1 MANQSLQFKKIT
13 TLPSAFEKGCVYFYT
28 NGTEKSILLGTGTTG
43 TSYIE
48 FKGTDINT
56 WRAINING
64 TSIGQNAFN
73 IASGT
78 GVTVSD
84 DNSGKATVNLKTAA
98 TGEIGGIKIAKDNQ
112 AYSVTSQTSNISAN
126 VTSGKYYG
134 VEIDKD
140 DKAFV
145 YVPWT
150 DTKSFTITATAT
162 DDDVVVLTGTNG
174 SNGVT
179 YDAKHAKK
187 GPSSGYTSGN
197 STTSISGSG
206 ASKTIKIPQL
216 TVDAYGH
223 VTAASD
229 ESVTITMPTI
239 PESLKNPNALT
250 FGSKT
255 YDGSAAAEITA
266 ADLGLGSALK
276 YCGITTTALTDGAET
291 NPVVIGGTNHTAT
304 AGCVVFYGDKEFVF
318 NGTKWELL
326 GAETTYK
333 VVQTAVSS
341 PDASGTTNAFI
352 DTISQDANGVITPT
366 KKTLAF
372 ATTSAVGGLIVRSVN
387 TNDISVNTDGSNCY
401 GVNLDKSGKAYVAL
415 PNGVTKTGT
424 VTSVTPG
431 TGLTGT
437 SSDTAITG
445 SGTINL
451 KTASTSEI
459 GGIKVGS
466 VKTSASGAD
475 TADNANKFAV
485 HVDSNGL
492 GYVAIPQY
500 SNNAG
505 TITEVAAGSGL
516 TGGAT
521 SGKATLSHADTSTL
535 EGTYGQASNVTQSA
549 KNTAT
554 FVVPEITVDGFG
566 HVTGVT
572 NRTITVTDTNTT
584 YTTLKNPNALAV
596 QYNGTASISYD
607 GSSKK
612 TLNIKAGTNVSVAGD
627 TSGNITISATDT
639 TYSAGSGL
647 ELSGTTFNSV
657 WADWEE

>member
-78 GVTVSD
+78 GITVSD
-84 DNSGKATVNLKTAA
+84 DKSGKATVNLKTAA
-98 TGEIGGIKIAKDNQ
+98 TTEIGGIKIAKDNS
-112 AYSVTSQTSNISAN
+112 AYSVTSQTSSVTAD
-126 VTSGKYYG
+126 VTSGNYYG
-134 VEIDKD
+134 VEIDKN

-150 DTKSFTITATAT
+150 DTKSFTISATAT

-174 SNGVT
+174 TNGVT

-187 GPSSGYTSGN
+187 GPSNGYTSGN

-216 TVDAYGH
+216 TVDVYGH

-229 ESVTITMPTI
+229 ESVTITMPTL

-291 NPVVIGGTNHTAT
+291 NPVVIDGANHTAT

-341 PDASGTTNAFI
+341 PNASGTTNAFI
-352 DTISQDANGVITPT
+352 DTVSQDANGVITPT

-387 TNDISVNTDGSNCY
+387 TNDISVNTDGSNFY

-415 PNGVTKTGT
+415 PTGVTKTGT

-451 KTASTSEI
+451 KTAATGEI
-459 GGIKVGS
+459 GGIKVAS
-466 VKTSASGAD
+466 VGTAASGANTTVND
-475 TADNANKFAV
+475 NKFAV

-535 EGTYGQASNVTQSA
+535 EGTFGQASDVTQSA

-566 HVTGVT
+566 HVTAIT
-572 NRTITVTDTNTT
+572 DRTITVTDTNTT
-584 YTTLKNPNALAV
+584 YTSLKNPNALAV

>member
-341 PDASGTTNAFI
+341 PNASGTTNAFI

-366 KKTLAF
+366 KKTLAA
-372 ATTSAVGGLIVRSVN
+372 ATTSAIGGLIVRSVN

-475 TADNANKFAV
+475 TADNANNFAV

-516 TGGAT
+516 TGDAT